1 MYRQVHDMLRRGL
14 CQMPTQAQPRAANP
28 MSARS
33 RLIKWRAS
41 AASVPANMLQSRTL
55 CHTEDDVRLHRRV
68 PTVAFL
74 FLLIPGTSTLAQTI
88 RLHVDLTDAPRNIYH
103 AHLTVP
109 VKPGELT
116 LVFPKWI
123 PGNHRPSGPIAALT
137 GIRMEAAG
145 QPLSWQRDPIDM
157 YAFHVMV
164 PAGAPE
170 IQISLDT
177 ITSDD
182 NAGSGGPAASSN
194 ILDLNWNAVVLYPQG
209 ARSDAA
215 QFAPSIT
222 LPAGWKFGTALS
234 VANTAGDRVE
244 FAPVSLTT
252 LVDSPLIAGVHYR
265 RIELTKPGETP
276 VHVMDLVA
284 DNEGDL
290 AMKPDDLAAYQKLVA
305 ETGALFGARHYRQYH
320 FLYTLSEQVGEHGLE
335 HHESNDSVANER
347 TLLDPNLRMIFA
359 ALLPHEFVHSWNGK
373 YRRPAGLA
381 TPNYQE
387 PMIGDLLW
395 VYEGLTEYLGTL
407 LAERSGL
414 WTPEQYRE
422 ALAATAANLDHRP
435 GRTWRPLEDTARSV
449 QILRRIST
457 PQWSSWRRGL
467 DYYPEGELIWLE
479 VDATI
484 RQQTHG
490 QRSLNDFC
498 RQFHGGESGPPKVVP
513 YTFDDVV
520 HGLNQVAP
528 YDWAALLQ
536 QRVNST
542 STHAPLRGI
551 ELGGWKLVYND
562 KPNSLIEAIE
572 KLLKFS
578 GFSDS
583 LGFTVEEDG
592 KLDDVIVGSPA
603 YQAGIGP
610 GMKLVAVNGRK
621 WSSQVLHDALHAAQG
636 TNLPVD
642 LLVENAQFFKTYSIP
657 YHEGDKNPHLEPVS
671 GQPDVLGDILRPL
684 TH

>member
-1 MYRQVHDMLRRGL
+1 
-14 CQMPTQAQPRAANP
+14 
-28 MSARS
+28 
-33 RLIKWRAS
+33 
-41 AASVPANMLQSRTL
+41 MLQSRTRF
-55 CHTEDDVRLHRRV
+55 HTEDDVRLHCSVRAV
-68 PTVAFL
+68 TFL
-74 FLLIPGTSTLAQTI
+74 FLLIASVASNLAAQAI

-103 AHLTVP
+103 ARLTVP
-109 VKPGELT
+109 TKPGELT

-145 QPLSWQRDPIDM
+145 QPLFWQRDPIDM
-157 YAFHVMV
+157 YAFHVIV
-164 PAGAPE
+164 PAGVTE
-170 IQISLDT
+170 IQVSFDT

-209 ARSDAA
+209 AKSDAVE
-215 QFAPSIT
+215 FAPTIA
-222 LPAGWKFGTALS
+222 LPTGWKFGTALN
-234 VANTAGDRVE
+234 VTNTVVDQVE

-290 AMKPDDLAAYQKLVA
+290 AMKPEDFAAYQKLVA

-347 TLLDPNLRMIFA
+347 TLLDPDLRMIFA

-395 VYEGLTEYLGTL
+395 VYEGLTEYLGNL

-422 ALAATAANLDHRP
+422 ALAATAAHLDHRP

-449 QILRRIST
+449 QILRRITT

-479 VDATI
+479 VDAKI

-498 RQFHGGESGPPKVVP
+498 YQFHGGESGPPRVVP
-513 YTFDDVV
+513 YTFEDVV
-520 HGLNQVAP
+520 RSLNQIAP
-528 YDWAALLQ
+528 YDWAALLR
-536 QRVNST
+536 QRVEAT
-542 STHAPLRGI
+542 STHAPLGGI
-551 ELGGWKLVYND
+551 ALGGWKLVYND
-562 KPNSLIEAIE
+562 KPNVQVKAIE

-578 GFSDS
+578 DFSYS
-583 LGFTVEEDG
+583 LGFTVAEDG
-592 KLDDVIVGSPA
+592 KLNDVIVGSPA
-603 YQAGIGP
+603 YQAGMGP

-621 WSSQVLHDALHAAQG
+621 WSAHVLHDALHAAQEA
-636 TNLPVD
+636 NVPIE
-642 LLVENAQFFKTYSIP
+642 LLVENAQFFKTYSIA
-657 YHEGDKNPHLEPVS
+657 YYEGDKNPHLEPVS
-671 GQPDVLGDILRPL
+671 GQPDILAEILKPL
-684 TH
+684 AH